1 MSDWV
6 GIVQRRDVYRLW
18 MLPAL
23 SRRVALNVTDAEGIV
38 WRVVAVGLVD
48 EVVELKVGLGL
59 EGWLVAW
66 LGMRAIATHWR
77 LRVAGQRMSASEAAE
92 ALTWGEL
99 LGSTRPL
106 DPSVAY
112 RCDGWLG
119 VGS

>member
-1 MSDWV
+1 MSGWV
-6 GIVQRRDVYRLW
+6 GIVQRRNVYRLW

-23 SRRVALNVTDAEGIV
+23 SRRVALNVADAEGIV

-59 EGWLVAW
+59 EGWLIAW

-99 LGSTRPL
+99 LGSSQPL
-106 DPSVAY
+106 APALPY
-112 RCDGWLG
+112 RLDGWLE
-119 VGS
+119 VSS